1 MPPSALFPLLQHF
14 LPTIVFAS
22 PHSTYSKQIITNNH
36 NINQRRLVFNI
47 PTMHGPLI
55 ACTMCTIFVLATLWY
70 LYGHNSQITHTATPK
85 ISIKDNVMEY
95 VVKEHECDER
105 AVLHRPETS
114 RKCPRPVSSTSSILV
129 TNFNI
134 SFSEDPNRHTILE
147 GSSVTVLWTLATFML
162 FWLLRVYIRQ
172 TICLI
177 VWAIVGV
184 FIVVAAVLTLCW
196 HLKLLLL
203 RLTRGPIT
211 KLGRFCAW
219 YVSYAD
225 SQLNIGQ
232 DNTQTPVPPPQ
243 TGLDQQ
249 EERRTALVV
258 LSGPSIR
265 RGPDQQEQQNGALI
279 VQDQRSMSKASDSRE
294 ALRKYYF
301 AALVFA
307 LRSSLNATLPNFQ
320 WLQLPGLEIFVAMDG
335 NPALLAHF
343 RLETPFSSLTGSIFL
358 GFHSA
363 PDIRALS
370 SSTPSTELSSCR
382 VDKAVCRSTESAHLQ
397 KAILQRPV
405 INVQR
410 DALPVRR
417 LGNLRRTRVR
427 FSASVLCNTM
437 PPRLLLPPI
446 QLIRQPTAPKTDG
459 ELEQK
464 NEPATSEIKALMN
477 EGPADLQAA
486 NSAPTGLELSAQ
498 YLRETSV
505 NTKEGQYKP
514 KQTLKDELKE
524 SLEERIPS
532 LSRPVRN
539 TKANSVPRKII
550 QRPPQPVTRALTTKA
565 VKCAEENL
573 PAVFRKQ
580 SLKDES
586 QAAPRATK
594 LIPFTLLSLS
604 PRPQVVPICDQEDQ
618 PEAIRPPE
626 SHVERSEEDVPPPV
640 GPVATPQSDCTPLE
654 AMQPLPQPAEQLQ
667 EQDQVMVEA
676 PNATAIEDTRPITR
690 GRHLLIVRPEIAHKL
705 LRKLPLVKL
714 AGLRR
719 SRRDVEAKG
728 EKKLRETGLP
738 RRRRKPLR
746 EDDETSSTN
755 NNLPPKVA
763 VKRPTGATRPKR
775 AVESSTSNTTGT
787 SSSVDTRVPIVSDE
801 LRRDRMLNADEVVA
815 HMKESAVS
823 TRRHLFWYCELEG
836 VLTVA
841 RNRTKHPGCMS
852 SAPVPFRRCHAR
864 PNGRSH
870 ACSSQRI

>member
-70 LYGHNSQITHTATPK
+70 LYGHNSPITHTATPE
-85 ISIKDNVMEY
+85 ISIKDNVIEY

-105 AVLHRPETS
+105 GVLYRPETS
-114 RKCPRPVSSTSSILV
+114 WKCPRPVSSTSSILD

-134 SFSEDPNRHTILE
+134 SFSGDPYQHVILE
-147 GSSVTVLWTLATFML
+147 GSSITVVWTLATFIL

-177 VWAIVGV
+177 IFWAIVGV

-320 WLQLPGLEIFVAMDG
+320 WLRLPGLEIFVAMDG
-335 NPALLAHF
+335 NPVLLAHF

-358 GFHSA
+358 GFPSMA
-363 PDIRALS
+363 DIRALP
-370 SSTPSTELSSCR
+370 PSTASTSLTSCR
-382 VDKAVCRSTESAHLQ
+382 VNKAACRFTKSVHLQ
-397 KAILQRPV
+397 EAILQRSMMDM
-405 INVQR
+405 QR
-410 DALPVRR
+410 DALPVRHSR
-417 LGNLRRTRVR
+417 NLRRTEVR
-427 FSASVLCNTM
+427 FSASVLCNIM
-437 PPRLLLPPI
+437 PPRLLLPAMQPI
-446 QLIRQPTAPKTDG
+446 GQPTAPKSVK

-464 NEPATSEIKALMN
+464 NEPATSDIKALMN
-477 EGPADLQAA
+477 ESPTALQTA
-486 NSAPTGLELSAQ
+486 NLVPTGLELSAQ
-498 YLRETSV
+498 YPRETPV
-505 NTKEGQYKP
+505 YTKEGQYDP
-514 KQTLKDELKE
+514 RQTLKDEVKASRE
-524 SLEERIPS
+524 KGIPS

-539 TKANSVPRKII
+539 TEPNSVPRKII
-550 QRPPQPVTRALTTKA
+550 QSPPQPVMQALTSKA

-573 PAVFRKQ
+573 PAIFRKH
-580 SLKDES
+580 SLKDEI
-586 QAAPRATK
+586 QAAPRAAN
-594 LIPFTLLSLS
+594 LVPFTLLSLS

-640 GPVATPQSDCTPLE
+640 GPVATAQSDCTPPE
-654 AMQPLPQPAEQLQ
+654 ATQPPPQPAEQSQ
-667 EQDQVMVEA
+667 DQDQVMIEA
-676 PNATAIEDTRPITR
+676 SDATAIEETRPITR
-690 GRHLLIVRPEIAHKL
+690 GRHLLTVRPEIGHKL
-705 LRKLPLVKL
+705 LRNLPPVKL

-738 RRRRKPLR
+738 RRRRKPVR

-763 VKRPTGATRPKR
+763 VKRPTGATRPER
-775 AVESSTSNTTGT
+775 AMKSSTSNTTGT

-852 SAPVPFRRCHAR
+852 SGPVPFRRCPAR
-864 PNGRSH
+864 SNGKRPAWRS
-870 ACSSQRI
+870 